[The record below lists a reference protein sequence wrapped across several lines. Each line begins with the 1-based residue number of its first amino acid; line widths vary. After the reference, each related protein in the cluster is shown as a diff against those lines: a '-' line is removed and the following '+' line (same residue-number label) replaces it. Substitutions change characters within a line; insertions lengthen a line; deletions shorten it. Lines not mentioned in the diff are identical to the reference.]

1 MRSSVKNVLIIDAQ
15 PLYSEALASLVKS
28 VMDNA
33 DVTQSTNS
41 SEVMDLVRNQR
52 IDLII
57 LDVVIGDRDGMRLA
71 KNILATGFQGKIL
84 FVSSKDYSS
93 LSKAAYD
100 LGADGFLNKNEA
112 KQTIMDAIVSV
123 SRGYSMF
130 KLRHTPSSN
139 NIALSKREAMVFHY
153 LAQGYSNKRI
163 SEQLSLSAK
172 TISTY
177 KTRILKKYH
186 ATSLIELLHTLPK
199 SERVQVY
206 G

>member
-1 MRSSVKNVLIIDAQ
+1 MKNVLIIDAQ
-15 PLYSEALASLVKS
+15 PLYSEALATLVNN
-28 VMDNA
+28 VVNTA
-33 DVTQSTNS
+33 DVKQSTS
-41 SEVMDLVRNQR
+41 SAEVMDLVRNQR

-57 LDVVIGDRDGMRLA
+57 LDVVVGDRDGMRLA
-71 KNILATGFQGKIL
+71 KNILATGYQGKIL
-84 FVSSKDYSS
+84 FISSKDYSS
-93 LSKAAYD
+93 LSKAAYE
-100 LGADGFLNKNEA
+100 LGANGFLNKNES

-123 SRGYSMF
+123 SRGYSIF
-130 KLRHTPSSN
+130 KLKHSQSSN
-139 NIALSKREAMVFHY
+139 SVALSKREAMVFHY

-186 ATSLIELLHTLPK
+186 ATSLIELLHTLPQ
-199 SERVQVY
+199 SESSRVF